1 MPKAPESVPAKT
13 RTNITASSNPLAVN
27 FIHFFSLFCPI
38 LVLLILLSVCVRIH
52 ALFIYFILYIQ
63 SKQSFYWTI
72 CKFFQ
77 KIFQQK
83 SETSSNTSL
92 ETLFILR

>member
-38 LVLLILLSVCVRIH
+38 LVLLILLSVFMCLWHFVRLWLLLCLLHNDIH
-52 ALFIYFILYIQ
+52 YVDDILAVARLI
-63 SKQSFYWTI
+63 SF
-72 CKFFQ
+72 
-77 KIFQQK
+77 
-83 SETSSNTSL
+83 SS
-92 ETLFILR
+92 FG